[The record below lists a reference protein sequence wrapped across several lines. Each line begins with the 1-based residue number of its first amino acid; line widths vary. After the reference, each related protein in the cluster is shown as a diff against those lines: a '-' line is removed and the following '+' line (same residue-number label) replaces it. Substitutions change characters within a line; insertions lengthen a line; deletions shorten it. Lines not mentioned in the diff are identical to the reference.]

1 MRGGRELQTVK
12 SIGLGTVLLLNI
24 FLFVPLTLYVGNVD
38 EFTVPVSSIL
48 GLYLRPII
56 FFIAVFAL
64 FGALLNHVMFPRYL
78 AILAV
83 TSILLWIQGNL
94 MVWEY
99 GLLDGRSIDWSKD
112 TWRGWVDLGVW
123 IGALSIAVLSGRR
136 ASRLIIR
143 SAVVIFCLQLSLVL
157 FMSIQSAQAFS
168 EKPQMKNTSDVLNE
182 IYRFSSRENVLHIIA
197 DGFQSDIFDEIIHDD
212 KDGDWFFKAMD
223 GFVFFKENMGVFPL
237 THMTVPAILSGKI
250 YKNHMPREE
259 FLEEAIGGKTIL
271 NEAHRAGYE
280 VDLAVPASLAH
291 MYTKSRY
298 TNAYMV
304 PANKHVT
311 NSDYKVYDAAKLFD
325 LSLFRLLPHFLKK
338 HVYNDQLW
346 LTQSLL
352 SDKKYMGLRFFS
364 HIAFLRQLRD
374 NISVDR
380 ESPVYKFIHLML
392 SHNPM
397 VANENCEYAGQ
408 VLPTVRATVKI
419 QARCSLVEVVLL
431 LEKMKDL
438 GIYDD
443 ATIILMADHGAWV
456 PPIGLKGQAGTGP
469 GGKYTAMM
477 DPTTVAM
484 ALPLMAIKT
493 PNASGPLRTSLAF
506 SSIVDTPA
514 TIASVIDLDAEFGGR
529 SAFDVP
535 MGEPRERRHYSYRY
549 DRSEWTA
556 DYLAPIQ
563 EFIVN
568 GSVFDSAA
576 WRFGDQFLPEGVIET
591 RPHNMVIEAP
601 HE

>member
-1 MRGGRELQTVK
+1 MRRVRELQAVK
-12 SIGLGTVLLLNI
+12 SIGLSTVLVLNI
-24 FLFVPLTLYVGNVD
+24 FLFIPFTLYVGNFN
-38 EFTVPVSSIL
+38 EFTVSMSSIL
-48 GLYLRPII
+48 GAYLRPII
-56 FFIAVFAL
+56 FFIAVFTL
-64 FGALLNHVMFPRYL
+64 FGILLNSTAFPRYM

-83 TSILLWIQGNL
+83 TSILLWLQGNL

-112 TWRGWVDLGVW
+112 TWRGWVDLGIW
-123 IGALSIAVLSGRR
+123 ASALTFALFSGHRTG
-136 ASRLIIR
+136 RLIIR
-143 SAVVIFCLQLSLVL
+143 SAVVVFSLQIALVL

-168 EKPQMKNTSDVLNE
+168 DKPQIKHTGDSPNE

-197 DGFQSDIFDEIIHDD
+197 DGFQSDIFEEIVNDG
-212 KDGDWFFKAMD
+212 KDGDRFSKALD

-250 YKNHMPREE
+250 YKNHMPRDE

-271 NEAHRAGYE
+271 NEAHRSGYE

-291 MYTKSRY
+291 MYTKSHS
-298 TNAYMV
+298 TNTYMV

-311 NSDYKVYDAAKLFD
+311 SSDYIVYDAAKLFD
-325 LSLFRLLPHFLKK
+325 LALFRLLPHFLKK

-364 HIAFLRQLRD
+364 HNAFLRQLRD
-374 NISVDR
+374 NMTVDR
-380 ESPVYKFIHLML
+380 EAPVYKLVHLML

-408 VLPTVRATVKI
+408 VLPTVRETVKI
-419 QARCSLVEVVLL
+419 QARCSLVELVLL

-456 PPIGLKGQAGTGP
+456 SPKGLRGQAGSGP
-469 GGKYTAMM
+469 DGKYTAFMNH
-477 DPTTVAM
+477 TIVAM
-484 ALPLMAIKT
+484 ALPLMAIKP
-493 PNASGPLRTSLAF
+493 PNASGPMKTSLAF
-506 SSIVDTPA
+506 SSIIDTPT
-514 TIASVIDLDAEFGGR
+514 TIASIIGLDAGFGGR
-529 SAFDVP
+529 SVFDVP
-535 MGEPRERRHYSYRY
+535 IGEPRERRHYSYQY
-549 DRSEWTA
+549 DRSEWKA
-556 DYLAPIQ
+556 EYLAPIQ
-563 EFIVN
+563 EFIVT
-568 GSVFDSAA
+568 GSAFDSAA
-576 WRFGDQFLPEGVIET
+576 WQFGDQFLPEGVIEA
-591 RPHNMVIEAP
+591 RPHVAVIEAR